1 MPDYDS
7 GMNFTFVSPSAGA
20 CAVKLWASGRYGFSL
35 PKKVDV
41 TTAGGETATF
51 LYYNRKL
58 RPTSE
63 LSNRAIVNIAI
74 AQFLAGGGRDGQ
86 PVEIDPDIPPY
97 DGALTPV
104 RSSAS
109 RAPMRVRPGKLYAR
123 ARSAS
128 ENEPA

>member
-1 MPDYDS
+1 
-7 GMNFTFVSPSAGA
+7 MNFTFVSPSAGA

-41 TTAGGETATF
+41 TTAGGDTATF

-58 RPTSE
+58 RPITE

-74 AQFLAGGGRDGQ
+74 AQFLAGAGSDGQ
-86 PVEIDPDIPPY
+86 PVEIDPDTPPY
-97 DGALTPV
+97 EGALTPV
-104 RSSAS
+104 RSAAS

-123 ARSAS
+123 ARSGPES
-128 ENEPA
+128 EPA